1 MKFLFTGIFFGT
13 LLVLWGVS
21 LIVEAIFGIS
31 IPIMRVGFALL
42 LMYAGLTL
50 IKGMYEAK
58 NQKAIFFSQESVKAD
73 ANNPAQYY
81 KIVFGQG
88 TVDLSDIDAST
99 APIRVQVYTLFGKGI
114 LKLNPQVSTVVNATS
129 VLSSVSFPDKTLVSL
144 GNYRYMSG
152 DANHEPQVVIDAT
165 AVFSALEIRNS

>member
-1 MKFLFTGIFFGT
+1 MKFLFTGIFIGT
-13 LLVLWGVS
+13 LLVLWGIS

-31 IPIMRVGFALL
+31 IPVMRVGFALL

-73 ANNPAQYY
+73 ANTPQQYY

-88 TVDLSDIDAST
+88 TVDLSDLDAST
-99 APIRVQVYTLFGKGI
+99 SPVHVQVYTLFGKGI
-114 LKLNPQVSTVVNATS
+114 LKLNPHVTTAINTTS
-129 VLSSVSFPDKTLVSL
+129 VLSSVSFPDKAVVSL
-144 GNYRYMSG
+144 GNYRYISG
-152 DANHEPQVVIDAT
+152 DANHEPQVIIDAT
-165 AVFSALEIRNS
+165 AVFSALEVKNS